1 MPEPRFAPHE
11 TPGHDPPVSDPPAVP
26 PDATL
31 VLYDGVCGLC
41 NGTVKFLLR
50 RDRRD
55 RFRFAALQGDLGRD
69 LVRARGGDPEE
80 LSTLWLLQRVG
91 QPDERVWKRGR
102 AGVLALAA
110 LGGAWSL
117 FHFLRLLPTA
127 LLDLGYR
134 ALAARRYRL
143 GGRLESCP
151 VPPPEHRRKFVG

>member
-1 MPEPRFAPHE
+1 MSASP
-11 TPGHDPPVSDPPAVP
+11 PGVP

-55 RFRFAALQGDLGRD
+55 RFAFAALQGDLGRE
-69 LVRARGGDPEE
+69 LVRARGGDPDE
-80 LSTLWLLQRVG
+80 LSTLWLLRRVG
-91 QPDERVWKRGR
+91 QPDERVWRRGR
-102 AGVLALAA
+102 AGVLALAT

-117 FHFLRLLPTA
+117 FHLLRLLPTA

-143 GGRLESCP
+143 GGRLEACP
-151 VPPPEHRRKFVG
+151 IPAPEHRRKFVG

>member
-1 MPEPRFAPHE
+1 MTASP
-11 TPGHDPPVSDPPAVP
+11 PGVP

-41 NGTVKFLLR
+41 NGVVKFLLR

-55 RFRFAALQGDLGRD
+55 RFVFAALQGDLGRAI
-69 LVRARGGDPEE
+69 VRERGGDPDE
-80 LSTLWLLQRVG
+80 LSTMWLLRRVG
-91 QPDERVWKRGR
+91 QPDERAWQRGR
-102 AGVLALAA
+102 AGVLALAS

-117 FHFLRLLPTA
+117 FHLLRLLPTA

-143 GGRLESCP
+143 GGRLEACP
-151 VPPPEHRRKFVG
+151 VPAPEHRRKFVG